1 MLLFNHV
8 RFQLCLLVSIALVAC
23 TSCHSSRVVTTQ
35 TKQTSSVA
43 KEYKPLRKRVL
54 KRKYATIL
62 DTKPSKIKNKKL
74 YYFIDEWSGVRYKWG
89 GNDKNG
95 VDCSGF
101 VHQLYL
107 SVYGLKIQRTVA
119 TIHTTTKNFH
129 RQRRLR
135 EGDILYFKD
144 QDDPTHVG
152 IYLHNGYFVHSSK
165 GTGVHISNLK
175 EPYWNK
181 AYTGGGKIRSKRK

>member
-1 MLLFNHV
+1 MLLFN
-8 RFQLCLLVSIALVAC
+8 RFRFHFCLLIFATIVVC
-23 TSCHSSRVVTTQ
+23 TSCHSSKIATTE
-35 TKQTSSVA
+35 TKAKSAIA
-43 KEYKPLRKRVL
+43 KEHKPLRKRAL

-62 DTKPSKIKNKKL
+62 ETKPSKIRNKRL

-107 SVYGLKIQRTVA
+107 SVYGLKIRRTVA

-129 RQRRLR
+129 RKGRLR
-135 EGDILYFKD
+135 EGDILYFKE
-144 QDDPTHVG
+144 QDDPNHVG
-152 IYLHNGYFVHSSK
+152 IYLRNGYFVHSSK

-175 EPYWNK
+175 EPYWKK
-181 AYTGGGKIRSKRK
+181 AYTGGGKVKRKRK